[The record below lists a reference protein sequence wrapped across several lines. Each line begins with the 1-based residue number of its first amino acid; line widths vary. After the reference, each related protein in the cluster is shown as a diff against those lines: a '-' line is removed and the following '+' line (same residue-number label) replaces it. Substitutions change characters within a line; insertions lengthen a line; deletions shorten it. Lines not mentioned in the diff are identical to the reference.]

1 MTRLLSGDTIA
12 AELRKDVKGKAE
24 ELAAFSNLAK
34 LAVVFVG
41 DDPTHRAYAHAKVK
55 MGTDLFTTVELHES
69 STQTSANSLLKLIR
83 RLNNDDDIDGIFI
96 ELPLPNHFSEAEV
109 LDAISFEKDVSGLH
123 PYNLGKL
130 LNGDESLGI
139 APVVP
144 QACLKL
150 LSQVMDAKGRRA
162 VVVGRSKSAA
172 RPLTA
177 MLINRGAVVTLVDPE
192 DNRLAELCREAEILI
207 STAQIPGLIK
217 PGMVNEKAVVID
229 AGLNQYQGDL
239 VGDADFAGL
248 NGHVDALSPVPGGV
262 DRLTSLLLFGNLI
275 KAAERRRS

>member
-1 MTRLLSGDTIA
+1 MTRLLSGDAIA
-12 AELRKDVKGKAE
+12 AELRKSVKGKAE

-41 DDPTHRAYAHAKVK
+41 DDPTSRAYAHAKVK
-55 MGTDLFTTVELHES
+55 MGSDLFTNVDLHES
-69 STQTSANSLLKLIR
+69 SSQTSANSLLKLIR
-83 RLNNDDDIDGIFI
+83 RLNNDEDIDGIFV
-96 ELPLPNHFSEAEV
+96 ELPLPNHFNEAEIV
-109 LDAISFEKDVSGLH
+109 DAISYEKDVSGLH

-150 LSQVMDAKGRRA
+150 LSQATEAKGRRT
-162 VVVGRSKSAA
+162 VIVGRSKTAA

-177 MLINRGAVVTLVDPE
+177 MMVNRGALVTLVDPE
-192 DNRLAELCREAEILI
+192 DERLPSLCREAEIVI
-207 STAQIPGLIK
+207 AAAQVPGLIK
-217 PGMVNEKAVVID
+217 PDMVDEHTIVID
-229 AGLNQYQGDL
+229 AGLNQHQGEL

-248 NGHVDALSPVPGGV
+248 KESVQAISPVPGGV
-262 DRLTSLLLFGNLI
+262 DRLTSLLLFNNLI
-275 KAAERRRS
+275 KVAERRRS